1 MTIDKLK
8 KANEIQNQL
17 NCISKIESILS
28 YPYPAFANDHEVV
41 NTIGL
46 GDDTVRAL
54 KEIINT
60 FLDAKRVALT
70 EKFNKL

>member
-8 KANEIQNQL
+8 KANEIHDQL
-17 NCISKIESILS
+17 NCISKIQGILS
-28 YPYPAFANDHEVV
+28 YPYPAFAQDHEVV
-41 NTIGL
+41 NIIGL
-46 GDDTVRAL
+46 GDDTIREL
-54 KEIINT
+54 KEVINT